1 MERLDSLYYSVSFS
15 HSRSSFN
22 KKKSWKYYDE
32 TGQLMNLEYDYSVYN
47 ISRYVRDTM
56 RKEDVQQIHEKFIT
70 SSMNTRQQSE
80 YIKDINEWLNVNFH
94 ILKTSY
100 DNCMKSFEI
109 IDFLKSELGEYNYC
123 TTYEVGWAIKD
134 FYKLY
139 IDLYSTK
146 ITLNYKGKET
156 VLSEEKLKTFIK
168 KNKKLINQA
177 KENEHKKYLE
187 RLNKSREEERIK
199 KLEEETEKLSI
210 TKNSTYD
217 ATKKVGYNSKSS
229 SFSVPRT
236 LKERYE
242 AQACKPFPEKYP
254 WERKRKN

>member
-1 MERLDSLYYSVSFS
+1 MERLESLYYSVSVS

-22 KKKSWKYYDE
+22 KKKTWKYYDKNGKL
-32 TGQLMNLEYDYSVYN
+32 TNLEYDYSVYN
-47 ISRYVRDTM
+47 ISMYVKDTI
-56 RKEDVQQIHEKFIT
+56 RKREVQQTHEKFST
-70 SSMNTRQQSE
+70 YSMDSRKQAE
-80 YIKDINEWLNVNFH
+80 YIKDIDAWLKVNFH
-94 ILKTSY
+94 LLKTSY

-109 IDFLKSELGEYNYC
+109 IKFLKSELSDYNYC
-123 TTYEVGWAIKD
+123 TTYEVGWSVKD

-156 VLSEEKLKTFIK
+156 VLSEEKLKIFIK

-187 RLNKSREEERIK
+187 RLQKTREEERIK

-210 TKNSTYD
+210 DKSTYD

-229 SFSVPRT
+229 SFSIPRT

-242 AQACKPFPEKYP
+242 AQACKPLPEKYP